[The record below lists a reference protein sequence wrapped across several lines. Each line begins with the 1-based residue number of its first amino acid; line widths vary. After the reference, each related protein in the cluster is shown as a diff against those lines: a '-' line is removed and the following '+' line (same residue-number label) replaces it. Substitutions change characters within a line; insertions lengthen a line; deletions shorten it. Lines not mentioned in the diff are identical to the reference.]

1 MWFADPGTRTT
12 GTKTQKFLITGAGW
26 SGTAP
31 EGVTQYTS
39 PTALV
44 WIIGRTY
51 STGTPQDYKEGPPG
65 PRHRAGMP
73 RRSEG
78 PATARRAWYYPCPE
92 PGMSPMS
99 WYQIEQA
106 QRCSLRRRTP
116 PTTAGRGGGGGQRGA
131 CSVVPS
137 TSARR

>member
-31 EGVTQYTS
+31 EGMTQYTS

-106 QRCSLRRRTP
+106 QAPSAALLAQAPYSITR
-116 PTTAGRGGGGGQRGA
+116 AGQRLRGA
-131 CSVVPS
+131 TRGLTFLP
-137 TSARR
+137 